1 MTFTI
6 EKVSNMV
13 FAGTEDHIWKAWDE
27 DEFTERKMNNW
38 IKKIQKDFNGKAV
51 IINKVEF

>member
-27 DEFTERKMNNW
+27 DEFTEKKMNNW